1 MKLLGGGLAAAGALM
16 AAIALAQVRG
26 TPAPPPPKPG
36 SPTALWI
43 EAQTTV
49 NGDSAAAR
57 YTRLA
62 NRYGRQA
69 IGEAA
74 VFELAEYLYARG
86 DYAAARSAYA
96 RVRGPQARNAR
107 LGEALCLFA
116 LGDPGRARMVARA
129 QIKRHDDPITWL
141 ASLLVAQC
149 YENDGRLPE
158 ALAAYRRLL
167 DLPAGPAQP
176 AALLGAA
183 RLAERSGEH
192 KEALED
198 IARLR
203 KSYPNSPEAAESRD
217 LLRSAAPK
225 PGESGVGSE
234 SESDGSASP

>member
-1 MKLLGGGLAAAGALM
+1 
-16 AAIALAQVRG
+16 VP
-26 TPAPPPPKPG
+26 TPSPAPPKPG
-36 SPTALWI
+36 SPAALWI
-43 EAQTTV
+43 EAQQTV
-49 NGDSAAAR
+49 HGDSAAAR

-62 NRYGRQA
+62 NRFGRQTM
-69 IGEAA
+69 GEAA
-74 VFELAEYLYARG
+74 VFELADYLYARG

-96 RVRGPQARNAR
+96 RVHGPQARHAR

-116 LGDPGRARMVARA
+116 LGDPARARMVARG

-149 YENDGRLPE
+149 YENEGRLPE
-158 ALAAYRRLL
+158 AFAAYRRLL

-192 KEALED
+192 KEARENID
-198 IARLR
+198 RLR
-203 KSYPNSPEAAESRD
+203 SRYPNSPETAESRD

-225 PGESGVGSE
+225 PGESGAASE
-234 SESDGSASP
+234 SEGDGSASP